1 MPSGICAR
9 ASCPSSGWLSPPPG
23 DPHSPH
29 SAEHTE
35 AAVAAAAFPQTRP
48 RMTPTPLSPF
58 RRWTRATVADPL
70 GTRWTARAQKHIP
83 PTAPG
88 SGEKSR
94 DCRARTCSAPSRASC
109 AQLKLPTGP
118 SGGREGTAVWA
129 CLRMKGAHDALP
141 GTPRRWAATSQD
153 VKSHR
158 VVLSWHGPLRGCQ
171 TPPPPWVSEGPT
183 SCSSVLHCVTRTVF
197 THKGDG
203 ENRVPRPRS
212 GRCLLR
218 QRDGEAQTPL
228 CALNSWFRTLASACD
243 LPAWYWTGETPCFST
258 CP

>member
-9 ASCPSSGWLSPPPG
+9 ASCPSWGWLSPPPG

-70 GTRWTARAQKHIP
+70 GTRWTARAQKRIP

-109 AQLKLPTGP
+109 AQLKLPHRTL
-118 SGGREGTAVWA
+118 GRS
-129 CLRMKGAHDALP
+129 
-141 GTPRRWAATSQD
+141 RR
-153 VKSHR
+153 HR
-158 VVLSWHGPLRGCQ
+158 SVVLSPHEG
-171 TPPPPWVSEGPT
+171 GPT
-183 SCSSVLHCVTRTVF
+183 TRSPAPSPGVLRTA
-197 THKGDG
+197 G
-203 ENRVPRPRS
+203 PAS
-212 GRCLLR
+212 LGR
-218 QRDGEAQTPL
+218 
-228 CALNSWFRTLASACD
+228 D
-243 LPAWYWTGETPCFST
+243 LPGCEIPPRCFPGT
-258 CP
+258 ALCGDARRLHPPG